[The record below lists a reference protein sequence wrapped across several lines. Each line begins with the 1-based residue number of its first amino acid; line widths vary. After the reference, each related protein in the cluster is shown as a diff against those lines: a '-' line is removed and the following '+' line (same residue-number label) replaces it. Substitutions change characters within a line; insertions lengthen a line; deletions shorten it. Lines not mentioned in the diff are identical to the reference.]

1 MDVFA
6 DALQLTRNRFWRQN
20 EVDISGCN
28 SAARHCTVPCR
39 LLILSERHTTERF
52 DGLKTQGSVRCSTR
66 QNHSDS
72 TALLVFCQRAQK
84 RIYRHAPAP
93 IRADWRK
100 MERPVCDG
108 HVGVWRNHI
117 HMIRFNLHAL
127 RHLDDRHFRGLPK
140 QFGKNAFVLRSKML
154 NQNKR
159 HVGIRRQSREEL
171 FKCLESA
178 RRSSDTYDR
187 NRASIRRAFSS
198 DLLLRSFL
206 LCRSGLIRF
215 PERSCDAAPLALHD
229 SPPNS
234 GSVRLLFRKDRIRI
248 AFRQKFRQK
257 HPPNGLRLRLTPI
270 RHFLESCRSLLVPA
284 LEREFAKPHLE
295 SGTFFQ
301 RPNRSPE
308 RRFNRFGIS
317 CADAVPRERVTD
329 PAAEAQQPSIF
340 HFPESSIAIRARE
353 G

>member
-1 MDVFA
+1 
-6 DALQLTRNRFWRQN
+6 
-20 EVDISGCN
+20 
-28 SAARHCTVPCR
+28 
-39 LLILSERHTTERF
+39 
-52 DGLKTQGSVRCSTR
+52 
-66 QNHSDS
+66 
-72 TALLVFCQRAQK
+72 AQK

-187 NRASIRRAFSS
+187 NRASIRRACSS

-206 LCRSGLIRF
+206 LCRSGLIWS
-215 PERSCDAAPLALHD
+215 PERSHDAAPLVLHD
-229 SPPNS
+229 SPPDS
-234 GSVRLLFRKDRIRI
+234 GSGRLLFRKDLIRI

-257 HPPNGLRLRLTPI
+257 HTPNGLRLRLTPI
-270 RHFLESCRSLLVPA
+270 RHLLKSFRSLLVTA
-284 LEREFAKPHLE
+284 LEREIAKPHLPP
-295 SGTFFQ
+295 GPFFPPPTPTPH
-301 RPNRSPE
+301 RP
-308 RRFNRFGIS
+308 F
-317 CADAVPRERVTD
+317 T
-329 PAAEAQQPSIF
+329 
-340 HFPESSIAIRARE
+340 
-353 G
+353 